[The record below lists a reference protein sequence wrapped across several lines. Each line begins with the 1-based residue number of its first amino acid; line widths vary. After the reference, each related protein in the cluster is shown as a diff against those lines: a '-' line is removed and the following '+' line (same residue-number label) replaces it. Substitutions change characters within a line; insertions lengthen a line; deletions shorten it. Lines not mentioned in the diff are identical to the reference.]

1 MSSFISK
8 EQRGQEQQS
17 SLGEREL
24 ALERRIETLDAV
36 LFDYVSE
43 RSAELRKDPTID
55 QKRIEDIVA
64 IEMEALRREREQ
76 LRNRLHGLCGE
87 LGLQQEMGMKR

>member
-8 EQRGQEQQS
+8 EQPGQEQQS
-17 SLGEREL
+17 SLEEREL
-24 ALERRIETLDAV
+24 ALERRIETLDAAF
-36 LFDYVSE
+36 FDYVSE

-55 QKRIEDIVA
+55 QERIEDIVA

-76 LRNRLHGLCGE
+76 LRNRLRGLCGE
-87 LGLQQEMGMKR
+87 LGLQQETGMER